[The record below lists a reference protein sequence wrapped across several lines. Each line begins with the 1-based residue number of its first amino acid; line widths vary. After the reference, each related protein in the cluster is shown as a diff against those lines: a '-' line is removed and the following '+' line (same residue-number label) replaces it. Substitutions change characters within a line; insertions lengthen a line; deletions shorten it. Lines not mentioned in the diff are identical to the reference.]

1 MKKPYKAMSLPQFER
16 RFRTESACRK
26 HLFRLRW
33 PEGFI
38 CPRCGHNHYYELP
51 KRHLYQCKGCK
62 HQTSVTA
69 GTVMHR
75 SRTALKKWF
84 WAIFLL
90 ANDKRGL
97 SALQLSK
104 KLDVSYY
111 VAWTMLHKIRYGMMD
126 RDRPYELKGVI
137 EIDDSFFGG
146 GAGGDKRGR
155 GTQKTPVIIEAST
168 NKDAVGFA
176 RMRVVKTMDKK
187 TIQKVVIQDV
197 APNQTIITD
206 GWRAYNV
213 VKENGH
219 QHQIELSSNP
229 KSNKT
234 LKWVHILASNAKAFL
249 LGTFHGIDKKHLQ
262 EYLHEF
268 CYRFN
273 RRFWEDQLFDRLVT
287 ACAYSKTIT
296 YAELTR

>member
-1 MKKPYKAMSLPQFER
+1 
-16 RFRTESACRK
+16 
-26 HLFRLRW
+26 
-33 PEGFI
+33 
-38 CPRCGHNHYYELP
+38 
-51 KRHLYQCKGCK
+51 
-62 HQTSVTA
+62 
-69 GTVMHR
+69 MHR

-187 TIQKVVIQDV
+187 TIQKVVTQDV
-197 APNQTIITD
+197 APNQTIKTD

-219 QHQIELSSNP
+219 QHQIELSSNL

-249 LGTFHGIDKKHLQ
+249 LGTFHGVDKKHLQ

>member
-1 MKKPYKAMSLPQFER
+1 MKKPYKAISLPQFER
-16 RFRTESACRK
+16 RFRTESACQK

-38 CPRCGHNHYYELP
+38 CPNCGHKHYYELP
-51 KRHLYQCKGCK
+51 KHHLYQCKSCK

-155 GTQKTPVIIEAST
+155 WTQKTPVIIEAST
-168 NKDAVGFA
+168 NKDAVAFA

-187 TIQKVVIQDV
+187 TIQKVVTQDV
-197 APNQTIITD
+197 APNQTIKTD
-206 GWRAYNV
+206 RRRAYNAV
-213 VKENGH
+213 N
-219 QHQIELSSNP
+219 L
-229 KSNKT
+229 
-234 LKWVHILASNAKAFL
+234 
-249 LGTFHGIDKKHLQ
+249 
-262 EYLHEF
+262 
-268 CYRFN
+268 
-273 RRFWEDQLFDRLVT
+273 
-287 ACAYSKTIT
+287 
-296 YAELTR
+296 

>member
-1 MKKPYKAMSLPQFER
+1 MKKPYKAISLPQFER
-16 RFRTESACRK
+16 RFRTESACQK

-38 CPRCGHNHYYELP
+38 CPNCGHKHYYELP
-51 KRHLYQCKGCK
+51 KRHLYQCKSCK

-187 TIQKVVIQDV
+187 TIQKVVTQDV
-197 APNQTIITD
+197 APNQTIKTD

-219 QHQIELSSNP
+219 QHQIELSSNL

-249 LGTFHGIDKKHLQ
+249 LGTFHGVDKKHLQ